1 MQVKNPW
8 CHMRW
13 KGDFSPGDERNW
25 TPELKAAVQ
34 YDREAA
40 QEVDNGIFWLSW
52 EVVLAFYSSIHC
64 SWSPARFGVRRSVH
78 GYWTKV
84 TVAPNLLDFPHNFVP
99 CTEQHSPPK
108 YCTLQSLARPHRF
121 TDVCRNGMAGDT
133 RHTRTAST
141 LTITLSTFCE

>member
-78 GYWTKV
+78 GYWIKV
-84 TVAPNLLDFPHNFVP
+84 TVASKLLDFPHNSVL
-99 CTEQHSPPK
+99 CTRNIAPQSTAHFNPWPGHADSLTSAETAWLATQD
-108 YCTLQSLARPHRF
+108 TLGPRAL
-121 TDVCRNGMAGDT
+121 
-133 RHTRTAST
+133 
-141 LTITLSTFCE
+141 

>member
-52 EVVLAFYSSIHC
+52 EVVLDFYS
-64 SWSPARFGVRRSVH
+64 
-78 GYWTKV
+78 
-84 TVAPNLLDFPHNFVP
+84 
-99 CTEQHSPPK
+99 
-108 YCTLQSLARPHRF
+108 
-121 TDVCRNGMAGDT
+121 
-133 RHTRTAST
+133 
-141 LTITLSTFCE
+141 